1 MAVEVLRRP
10 RGFWNKEARW
20 VGRRSD
26 EIIYIPV

>member
-10 RGFWNKEARW
+10 RGFWNKEAR